1 MAKKILRH
9 RSQITSTI
17 DPKLHE
23 ELRKLSETTDIPISK
38 LLDRAIELLIEDFK
52 KKGLYE

>member
-17 DPKLHE
+17 DPQLHE
-23 ELRKLSETTDIPISK
+23 ELRKLSEETDIPISK
-38 LLDRAIELLIEDFK
+38 LLDKAIRLLIDNM
-52 KKGLYE
+52 KGKN

>member
-17 DPKLHE
+17 KPELHE
-23 ELRKLSETTDIPISK
+23 ELRKISETTDIPISK
-38 LLDRAIELLIEDFK
+38 LLDKAIELLIEDFK
-52 KKGLYE
+52 KKGIY

>member
-1 MAKKILRH
+1 MADKILRN
-9 RSQITSTI
+9 RSQITSTVK
-17 DPKLHE
+17 PHLHD
-23 ELRKLSETTDIPISK
+23 ELRKISEATGFPISR